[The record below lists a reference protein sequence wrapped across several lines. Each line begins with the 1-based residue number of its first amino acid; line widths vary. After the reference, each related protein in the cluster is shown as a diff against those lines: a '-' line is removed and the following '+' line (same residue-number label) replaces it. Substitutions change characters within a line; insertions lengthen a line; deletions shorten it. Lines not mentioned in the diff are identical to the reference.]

1 MIMGLL
7 TMQGLPKILL
17 CVALSSMM
25 AGCVTERTYSGTNVP
40 VEERSF
46 DRNAAALERINL
58 GLTYLRK
65 GNSQQAK
72 FNLNKAKDYA
82 PNLEDVHIAFAYYYQ
97 VVGEV
102 ASAEKAYKKATEGR
116 NASGDAFNNFGVF
129 LCQQGKFE
137 ASEKNFLAAI
147 NTPQYTRVGSS
158 YENLGICSRDAG
170 QIEKARHYFEMALK
184 YEPRRLSTLLELV
197 ELEIEQKDY
206 ALARE
211 QLSRFHAISAQSP
224 RSLALA
230 IKIEQGLN
238 DFIAAK
244 RFGLLLL
251 AKFPQSPQATQYR
264 ESLQ

>member
-1 MIMGLL
+1 M
-7 TMQGLPKILL
+7 TQGLPKIILFA
-17 CVALSSMM
+17 ALSCSMT
-25 AGCVTERTYSGTNVP
+25 ACVTERTYTGTNVP
-40 VEERSF
+40 VEERTF
-46 DRNAAALERINL
+46 DRIAAAKDRVNL
-58 GLTYLRK
+58 GLTYLHK

-82 PNLEDVHIAFAYYYQ
+82 PNLEEVHVAFAYYYQ

-102 ASAEKAYKKATEGR
+102 DSAEKAYEKATQGS

-137 ASEKNFLAAI
+137 LSEKNFLAAI
-147 NTPQYTRVGSS
+147 KSPQYTRVGSS

-184 YEPRRLSTLLELV
+184 YDPRRQSTMLELV
-197 ELEIEQKDY
+197 ELELEQQDL
-206 ALARE
+206 AQARE
-211 QLSRFHAISAQSP
+211 QLIRFHAIAAQSP

-251 AKFPQSPQATQYR
+251 AKFPQSPQASQYR